1 MSESFLTA
9 MRDFVLAQAQ
19 ECYWQQAVLRELKWE
34 AT

>member
-19 ECYWQQAVLRELKWE
+19 ECYWQQAVLREL
-34 AT
+34 A